1 MKVMKKGLAGIV
13 LMLALLMLVP
23 VTAKADGAAPVC
35 AKRQTMEIYICRPL
49 RSMGMTGAEGWIY
62 IGNLAK
68 DAEVYQV
75 RSSNSNF
82 QARKEKGINGIYVE
96 SKPHVLKAGER
107 TRISFMVYQNGR
119 SYRLYCDVTFK
130 NMKRKFKA
138 FKMGSREYDSSFKGF
153 SAVSV
158 LRFKSQ
164 KIKVKATPAKG
175 YKVDCIIAEYTKNG
189 RNVLKKYKNG
199 SNVSLKNIV
208 CLDVV
213 YHTKNRPRYYKRP
226 DSTYVSTNLYLKNY
240 MPSPLY
246 SKLNITFY

>member
-1 MKVMKKGLAGIV
+1 MI
-13 LMLALLMLVP
+13 LL
-23 VTAKADGAAPVC
+23 
-35 AKRQTMEIYICRPL
+35 
-49 RSMGMTGAEGWIY
+49 S
-62 IGNLAK
+62 K
-68 DAEVYQV
+68 D
-75 RSSNSNF
+75 F
-82 QARKEKGINGIYVE
+82 QLFLFG
-96 SKPHVLKAGER
+96 
-107 TRISFMVYQNGR
+107 
-119 SYRLYCDVTFK
+119 
-130 NMKRKFKA
+130 
-138 FKMGSREYDSSFKGF
+138 
-153 SAVSV
+153 VS
-158 LRFKSQ
+158 

-175 YKVDCIIAEYTKNG
+175 YKVDCIIAWYTKNG